1 MIDIAWNIEDEAR
14 DAELSGMPRP
24 LLGTWH
30 YLRNSLRRAW
40 HTWVGLAVLGAYVG
54 LAAVVLLPPVSTGTV
69 TVLMAHPA
77 TMDPTSAMATDV
89 SLLATREV
97 AVRTVRDL
105 QLGMSP
111 EEFQATVM
119 ADPVTTEVLKISVA
133 APTDAAAVAGADA
146 VTKQYLAFRAEQ
158 LRSLTS
164 GLVSGYQARV
174 TSMQQQITVLNQEYA
189 QASQQGQAGQT
200 QASDILTRRAELN
213 TQITAMQQASE
224 DATLQT
230 DAAISS
236 THVIDAARAVRPSAK
251 KAMALDVGSGLIG
264 GAALGMGLVLFRA
277 LTSERL
283 RRRQEVAVALGAPV
297 RFSITS
303 PGPLERR
310 WGRARQRLRARAPW
324 RRRDL
329 DALVYG
335 LESAIVPRGL
345 TSELAKPEPTTPVPW
360 AANVAVA
367 AVGSNARVAAA
378 VIAAV
383 ASHLRVFGLSVF
395 LVDLSAGGALVRHVS
410 RADAAHVFRP
420 TGVPNL
426 AVGPRGSHGPV
437 SDLPVGHPLR
447 EAWDAAEVVIALV
460 EVDPGIEVENLRS
473 WVDQVIPLVSAGRC
487 TAELLETTAELIRA
501 AGLALPFAMMVGV
514 DETDESLGLG
524 DPLATRVATP
534 TTAP

>member
-1 MIDIAWNIEDEAR
+1 MIDVAWNIEDEAR
-14 DAELSGMPRP
+14 DAELAGMPRP

-30 YLRNSLRRAW
+30 YLRNSLRREW
-40 HTWVGLAVLGAYVG
+40 HTWVALAVLGAYVG
-54 LAAVVLLPPVSTGTV
+54 LAMVVLLPPASTGTV
-69 TVLMAHPA
+69 TLLMAHPA

-97 AVRTVRDL
+97 AVRTVADL
-105 QLGMSP
+105 NLAMSP
-111 EEFQATVM
+111 EAFQSTVM
-119 ADPVTTEVLKISVA
+119 AEPVTTEILKISVA
-133 APTDAAAVAGADA
+133 ASTDRSAVAGADA

-164 GLVSGYQARV
+164 GLVSGYQARI
-174 TSMQQQITVLNQEYA
+174 TSMQQQIAALNQEYA
-189 QASQQGQAGQT
+189 QASRQGQAGQT

-213 TQITAMQQASE
+213 SQITTMQQASE

-251 KAMALDVGSGLIG
+251 KAMALDVGSGLLG
-264 GAALGMGLVLFRA
+264 GAALGIGLVLFRA

-303 PGPLERR
+303 PGPLDRR
-310 WGRARQRLRARAPW
+310 WGRARQRLRGRAPW
-324 RRRDL
+324 RRREL

-345 TSELAKPEPTTPVPW
+345 TSELAKPDVTPAPW
-360 AANVAVA
+360 AASVAVA

-378 VIAAV
+378 VIAAA
-383 ASHLRVFGLSVF
+383 ASHLRVFGLTVF
-395 LVDLSAGGALVRHVS
+395 LVDLSAAGALVRYVP

-420 TGVPNL
+420 TGVPGL
-426 AVGPRGSHGPV
+426 AVGPRGAHGPV
-437 SDLPVGHPLR
+437 SDLPLGHPLR

-473 WVDQVIPLVSAGRC
+473 WVDQVIPLVTAGRC

-501 AGLALPFAMMVGV
+501 ADLILPFAMMVGV

-524 DPLATRVATP
+524 DPLATRVAAP
-534 TTAP
+534 TAST